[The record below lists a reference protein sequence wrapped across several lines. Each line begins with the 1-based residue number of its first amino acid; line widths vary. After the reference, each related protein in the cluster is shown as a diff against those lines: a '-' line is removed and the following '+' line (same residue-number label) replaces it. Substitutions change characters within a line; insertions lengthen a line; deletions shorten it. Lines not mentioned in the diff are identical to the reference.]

1 METHQVTPEGLPTAP
16 LDPFVTV
23 AEAQALTGRAI
34 EQLQQRLQELTAIQL
49 RQLELQQQLATMQNT
64 ATTLPTPK
72 PPKIDAKNFPT
83 FTGII
88 GKSNADKFIDG
99 MERTFKAFGL
109 QDEQRQVYYA
119 VNQLRETA
127 SNWWFAQRQQQGTTA
142 DVWEA
147 TLSWAEFKDMLQRQF
162 KPTDFGQ
169 QLRDRLYS
177 LRQNTSVDAY
187 TNVFQDLV
195 SQLPSMSEDDRIY
208 HYIRGLKTN
217 TAAHVRAAQPTTLQH
232 AIEKASTYD
241 HAVFQ
246 RGRRNGSSPFR
257 RSFTAQQPQVADR
270 MDIDHVNV
278 QPGQQPTTTT
288 AQPRRDPRTIVCY
301 KCQKPGHIARYCRSP
316 TSSRQGNASRQ

>member
-1 METHQVTPEGLPTAP
+1 MATQQASPEGYPTNSV
-16 LDPFVTV
+16 DPFQTV

-34 EQLQQRLQELTAIQL
+34 EQLQQRLQEITAIQQ
-49 RQLELQQQLATMQNT
+49 RQLELQQQLATMHTT
-64 ATTLPTPK
+64 AATLSAPK

-88 GKSNADKFIDG
+88 GKSNVNKFIDG

-109 QDEQRQVYYA
+109 QDEQRKVYYA
-119 VNQLRETA
+119 VSQLRETA
-127 SNWWFAQRQQQGTTA
+127 SNWWFAQRQQQGATA
-142 DVWEA
+142 DIWEA
-147 TLSWAEFKDMLQRQF
+147 MLSWTDFKNMLQKQF
-162 KPTDFGQ
+162 QPTDFGQ

-177 LRQNTSVDAY
+177 LRQQTSVDTY
-187 TNVFQDLV
+187 TNMFQDLV

-208 HYIRGLKTN
+208 HYIRGLKPN
-217 TAAHVRAAQPTTLQH
+217 TAAHVRAAQPLTLQD

-246 RGRRNGSSPFR
+246 RGRRTGSSALR
-257 RSFTAQQPQVADR
+257 RNFTTTSPQAPDH

-278 QPGQQPTTTT
+278 QPRTTSQP
-288 AQPRRDPRTIVCY
+288 QRENRTIVCY